1 MIQENQTVEAYVH
14 HAIFKYNISRGTEFK
29 ENHEERIAKPGFKFT
44 SSEAMSQNTLT
55 FWAL

>member
-1 MIQENQTVEAYVH
+1 MYTMLYS
-14 HAIFKYNISRGTEFK
+14 NIILPEVIEFK